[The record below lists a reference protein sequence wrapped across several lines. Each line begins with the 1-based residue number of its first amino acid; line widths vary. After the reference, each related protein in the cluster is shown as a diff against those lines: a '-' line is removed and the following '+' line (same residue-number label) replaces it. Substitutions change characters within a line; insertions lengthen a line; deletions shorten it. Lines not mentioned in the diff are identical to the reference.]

1 MPSPDVPGITLPPT
15 DLEVKYRGTMHGIQG
30 HHNSCYLDA
39 TLYSMFAFSS
49 VFDTLLHREKK
60 DTDLPEYDDVQ
71 RVLRESIVNPLRTYV
86 IKNQIKYHAN
96 IRPPHNSIV
105 FSKNLLCQKGNVRVV
120 IIYFNRQ
127 KNLHFLQAYARIH
140 VFMSRSCHHLF

>member
-1 MPSPDVPGITLPPT
+1 MNKTILLYFPVSISAFGSLPSPDVPGIILPPT
-15 DLEVKYRGTMHGIQG
+15 KLQDKYCGTMHGIQG

-49 VFDTLLHREKK
+49 VFDTLLHRERK

-86 IKNQIKYHAN
+86 IKNQNKYHAN

-105 FSKNLLCQKGNVRVV
+105 FSKNLFYVRKE
-120 IIYFNRQ
+120 I
-127 KNLHFLQAYARIH
+127 LG
-140 VFMSRSCHHLF
+140 